1 MKNLIKL
8 FGIIALVAIIGFS
21 MTSCM
26 TVSSIGGTVDAHG
39 LISGASAAAEGATE
53 IASFNVFLGLFTAG
67 YAEYA
72 AAVRAAIDQGSQI
85 SSITT
90 WFIFFTRTTAFAR

>member
-1 MKNLIKL
+1 MKNYIKL
-8 FGIIALVAIIGFS
+8 FGIIAVVAMLGFS
-21 MTSCM
+21 MTGCM
-26 TVSSIGGTVDAHG
+26 TTSSIGGTVDSHG

-53 IASFNVFLGLFTAG
+53 IASFNVFLGLFTSG

-72 AAVRAAIDQGSQI
+72 EAVRAAIDEGRQI

-90 WFIFFTRTTAFAR
+90 WFIFFRTTRAFAR